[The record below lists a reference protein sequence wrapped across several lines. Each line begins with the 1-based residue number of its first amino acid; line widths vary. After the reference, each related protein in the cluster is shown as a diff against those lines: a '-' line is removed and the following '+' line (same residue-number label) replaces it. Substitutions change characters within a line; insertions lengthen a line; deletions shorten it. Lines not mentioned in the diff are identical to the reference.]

1 MGLRGVAVFAVGA
14 FFVAGAAGA
23 ESPQSFIQRAVN
35 SERAANQTDH
45 SNWLYHDEV
54 KKPKGGVVPWVAAT
68 QHGDVHRICQRDGQR
83 VPDAKQRDAVQGFMH
98 DAHAQKKSVEEDA
111 HDAQQIDDFLKLLP
125 VAFIWTQTSADTV
138 NTMLHF
144 EPDPKFHPPTREAKV
159 FSGMVGD
166 VVVDNQQLRVR
177 SMSGHLT
184 HEVTFGGG
192 LLGRLKEGSSFA
204 LEQSQT
210 APSLWQ
216 LTALHVH
223 LVGNALLFKSV
234 SLEEDD
240 ERTKFELESPNETVE
255 QAADLVMR
263 QVE

>member
-1 MGLRGVAVFAVGA
+1 MDLRGVAVFAASVLFAVGT
-14 FFVAGAAGA
+14 AAA
-23 ESPQSFIQRAVN
+23 ETPQSLIQRAVN
-35 SERAANQTDH
+35 SERAANQNDH
-45 SNWLYHDEV
+45 SNWLYREVV
-54 KKPKGGVVPWVAAT
+54 KKPKDGVVQWVAAT
-68 QHGDVHRICQRDGQR
+68 QHGDVHRVYQRNGQR
-83 VPDAKQRDAVQGFMH
+83 VPDVKQRDEVQDFLH
-98 DAHAQKKSVEEDA
+98 DARAQKKSVEEDA
-111 HDAQQIDDFLKLLP
+111 HDAKQIDDFLTLLP
-125 VAFIWTQTSADTV
+125 VAFIWTQTGADAV
-138 NTMLHF
+138 NTTLHF
-144 EPDPKFHPPTREAKV
+144 EPDPKFHPPTLEAKV

-166 VVVDNQQLRVR
+166 VVIDNQQLRIR
-177 SMSGHLT
+177 SMSGRLV

-223 LVGNALLFKSV
+223 LVGSALLFKSV

-240 ERTKFELESPNETVE
+240 ERTNFELQSANETLD
-255 QAADLVMR
+255 QAGELVMR

>member
-1 MGLRGVAVFAVGA
+1 MGLRGAVVFAVGISL
-14 FFVAGAAGA
+14 AAATVNA
-23 ESPQSFIQRAVN
+23 ESPQSLIQRAVN
-35 SERAANQTDH
+35 SERVANQTDH
-45 SNWLYHDEV
+45 SNWLYHEEV
-54 KKPKGGVVPWVAAT
+54 KKPKGGVVQWVAAT
-68 QHGDVHRICQRDGQR
+68 QHGDVHRVCQRDGQR
-83 VPDAKQRDAVQGFMH
+83 VPEAKQRDAVQEFLH
-98 DAHAQKKSVEEDA
+98 NERAQKKSVEEDA

-125 VAFIWTQTSADTV
+125 VAFIWKETGADAV
-138 NTMLHF
+138 NTTLHF

-240 ERTKFELESPNETVE
+240 ERTKFELQSPNETVE
-255 QAADLVMR
+255 QAGELVMR

>member
-1 MGLRGVAVFAVGA
+1 MGLRGVVVFAVGILLTTT
-14 FFVAGAAGA
+14 AASA
-23 ESPQSFIQRAVN
+23 ESPQSLIQRAVN
-35 SERAANQTDH
+35 SERAANQNDH
-45 SNWLYHDEV
+45 SNWMYHEEV
-54 KKPKGGVVPWVAAT
+54 KKPKDGVVQWVAAT
-68 QHGDVHRICQRDGQR
+68 QHGDVHRVCQRNGQR
-83 VPDAKQRDAVQGFMH
+83 IPDARQRDVVQEFLH

-111 HDAQQIDDFLKLLP
+111 HDAKQIDDFLKLLP
-125 VAFIWTQTSADTV
+125 VAFIWTQTSSDAV
-138 NTMLHF
+138 NTTLHF

-159 FSGMVGD
+159 FGGMVGD

-184 HEVTFGGG
+184 HEITFGGG

-210 APSLWQ
+210 GPSLWQ
-216 LTALHVH
+216 LTSLHVH

-240 ERTKFELESPNETVE
+240 ERTKFELQSPNETVE
-255 QAADLVMR
+255 QAGELVMR